1 MEDQRL
7 FDVED
12 FCIPFWD
19 TLVGCACEEVEED
32 TLRDGVTRFC
42 SAGVAVG
49 TGDCSTSVFY
59 FRCDRLW
66 YFVNFLS

>member
-7 FDVED
+7 SDVED

-49 TGDCSTSVFY
+49 TGDCSTGVFI
-59 FRCDRLW
+59 LG
-66 YFVNFLS
+66 VTSSGILLILLS